1 MTSPN
6 PGSDAKTMKRE
17 FGVRTPSKFL
27 FPQEAEQIH
36 VVA

>member
-1 MTSPN
+1 MTCPDL
-6 PGSDAKTMKRE
+6 GLDAKAMKRE
-17 FGVRTPSKFL
+17 FGIRTPSKFL